1 MSQAGEKGYMDTA
14 IDAVSS
20 AAASV
25 GNAATDLKDRITHLG
40 AAADE
45 KTQEKGAAMQKE
57 MDKETVKNGDA
68 PLGDRVKAAGG
79 VVHHAVD
86 EKVHEAKY
94 EKEKRQAT
102 H

>member
-1 MSQAGEKGYMDTA
+1 MSQVQEKGYIDTA

-20 AAASV
+20 AAATVS
-25 GNAATDLKDRITHLG
+25 NAATDLKERITHLG
-40 AAADE
+40 NAADE
-45 KTQEKGAAMQKE
+45 KTQEKGAALKKE
-57 MDKETVKNGDA
+57 MDKETVKDSDA
-68 PLGDRVKAAGG
+68 PLGERVKAAGG
-79 VVHHAVD
+79 VVQHSVE